1 MDLVSAQVNW
11 AEILSGAIVGL
22 LIGLTGVG
30 GGSLM
35 TPVLVLLLGVQPL
48 TAVGTDLWFA
58 ATTKI
63 VASRVYHSHVLIDWQ
78 VVGRLWLGSLPAAL
92 LTLLW
97 LSHQVKRPQVDPWVL
112 TAIALSVGLSALMML
127 MRRRWAASGEDTPAL
142 SSRIKALQLTL
153 TVIAG
158 ALLGVLVTLTSVG
171 AGAIGATMLSYLYPQ
186 RLHPSRLIGTDI
198 VHAVPLTLFAG
209 IGHLWIGD
217 VNFGLL
223 GTLLI
228 GSIPGVIVG
237 SLLSTR
243 LPATALRRMLA
254 VILLLVSVKML
265 TAVMP

>member
-1 MDLVSAQVNW
+1 
-11 AEILSGAIVGL
+11 
-22 LIGLTGVG
+22 
-30 GGSLM
+30 M

-63 VASRVYHSHVLIDWQ
+63 VASRIYHSHVLIDWP

-97 LSHQVKRPQVDPWVL
+97 LSHQAKRPQVDPWVI

-127 MRRRWAASGEDTPAL
+127 MRRGWAAPSAGAPAL
-142 SSRIKALQLTL
+142 ASGVKGLQVTL
-153 TVIAG
+153 TIIAG
-158 ALLGVLVTLTSVG
+158 SLLGVLVTLTSVG

-186 RLHPSRLIGTDI
+186 RLSPQRLIATDI
-198 VHAVPLTLFAG
+198 VHAVPLALFAG

-217 VNFGLL
+217 VNFALL
-223 GTLLI
+223 GMLLM
-228 GSIPGVIVG
+228 GSIPGVVIG
-237 SLLSTR
+237 SMLSTR

-254 VILLLVSVKML
+254 VILLLVSIKML
-265 TAVMP
+265 SAVMS